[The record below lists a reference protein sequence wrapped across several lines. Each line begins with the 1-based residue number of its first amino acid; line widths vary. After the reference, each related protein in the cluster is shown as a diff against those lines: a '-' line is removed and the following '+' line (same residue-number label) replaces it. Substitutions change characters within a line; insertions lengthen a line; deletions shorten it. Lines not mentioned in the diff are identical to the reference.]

1 MGFKGSKVQILSS
14 RPAHKENYPKG
25 ISGSW
30 FPFSR
35 CIPQKTPLPAYLQ
48 RRSSRPSDPFPFVL
62 LKPRIGIFQ
71 RFLHRADNGS
81 RWNPQSLCK
90 PNKGFHPDPGL
101 SLFETPQPRIVNAR
115 LLSQSI
121 AAHAKPFAKRRYN
134 QFHDD
139 FLFYRCPL
147 PYEIYSAFTLHD
159 VTYCYLL
166 FLLFSC
172 VQKHLLPPHQDL
184 ERALRYSTGLHFC
197 VLVPLLQHTFYV
209 DLPFPPTS
217 LERCPVHPFPPSP
230 PHQTASKYYRLP
242 CCIPACLPP

>member
-1 MGFKGSKVQILSS
+1 MRKVSPSACRDVAQSGSALEWGSRGRRFKSFHPDQHI
-14 RPAHKENYPKG
+14 KENYPKG

-30 FPFSR
+30 FPFLIVSPKKR
-35 CIPQKTPLPAYLQ
+35 LCQ
-48 RRSSRPSDPFPFVL
+48 RISNAALHAPSDPFPFVL

-121 AAHAKPFAKRRYN
+121 AAHAKPFAKRRYI

-139 FLFYRCPL
+139 FCFIVVHCRMKS
-147 PYEIYSAFTLHD
+147 I
-159 VTYCYLL
+159 
-166 FLLFSC
+166 
-172 VQKHLLPPHQDL
+172 PH
-184 ERALRYSTGLHFC
+184 SH
-197 VLVPLLQHTFYV
+197 HTM
-209 DLPFPPTS
+209 
-217 LERCPVHPFPPSP
+217 
-230 PHQTASKYYRLP
+230 
-242 CCIPACLPP
+242 

>member
-14 RPAHKENYPKG
+14 RPAHKRELPQG

-30 FPFSR
+30 FPFLIVSPKKR
-35 CIPQKTPLPAYLQ
+35 LCQ
-48 RRSSRPSDPFPFVL
+48 RISNAALHAPSDPFPFML

-71 RFLHRADNGS
+71 RVLHRADNGS

-134 QFHDD
+134 QSHDD
-139 FLFYRCPL
+139 FCFIVVHCRMKSIPHSHYND
-147 PYEIYSAFTLHD
+147 A
-159 VTYCYLL
+159 TYCYLL
-166 FLLFSC
+166 FLFFHAF
-172 VQKHLLPPHQDL
+172 KNTF
-184 ERALRYSTGLHFC
+184 RLH
-197 VLVPLLQHTFYV
+197 TK
-209 DLPFPPTS
+209 S
-217 LERCPVHPFPPSP
+217 L
-230 PHQTASKYYRLP
+230 
-242 CCIPACLPP
+242 